1 MRLLR
6 VVVWMF
12 SYVVLYGG
20 GVAWLL
26 CLPVGCWMLWF
37 VCYLLDFGL
46 FSL

>member
-20 GVAWLL
+20 GCLVVVFGCGLL
-26 CLPVGCWMLWF
+26 DVVVCMLFARFWF
-37 VCYLLDFGL
+37 V
-46 FSL
+46 